1 MDKNYLENIN
11 KVISELE
18 DAQLFKEAEDLH
30 NLFMKT
36 AGKKKK
42 SKGKNVPNDPALYSR
57 CKSEAKRKFDVWPSA
72 YGSAYLVKLYKS
84 RGGTFRKSNSDNN
97 VKLGQNFTD
106 LQPKPDEFSGY
117 QEMSYGDVINK
128 AKEWVKS
135 GDEKE
140 ARSMIQSVIEYSN
153 QLTKQEKN
161 ALSKEFNVILYS
173 NMNYK
178 DVITKA
184 KELVFDGETEKA
196 KSFIQTVI
204 NNSEVLNDAQ
214 KTALQKQ
221 FNVIL
226 GVYGD
231 TQFTTAHENIGY
243 NDVYAHAQGLLDKI
257 KNYSPTEKI
266 KAINNFKSDKSD
278 PKFDKLVRQFAFNQL
293 RREQMENKQR

>member
-1 MDKNYLENIN
+1 MDKKYLENIN
-11 KVISELE
+11 IVISELE
-18 DAQLFKEAEDLH
+18 EAQLFKEAEDLH

-57 CKSEAKRKFDVWPSA
+57 CKSEAKKKFDVWPSA

-84 RGGTFRKSNSDNN
+84 RGGTFRKSNSNNN
-97 VKLGQNFTD
+97 VKLGQFTD
-106 LQPKPDEFSGY
+106 FSPNPDKFSGY
-117 QEMSYGDVINK
+117 LEMSYNDVISK

-135 GDEKE
+135 GNELE
-140 ARSMIQSVIEYSN
+140 ARTMIQSVIEYSDE
-153 QLTKQEKN
+153 LTSLEKDN
-161 ALSKEFNVILYS
+161 LSKEFDVILYL

-184 KELVFDGETEKA
+184 KELVFGGETEKA
-196 KSFIQTVI
+196 KSLIQTVI
-204 NNSEVLNDAQ
+204 GNSYVLNEPEKQ
-214 KTALQKQ
+214 ALRKQ

-231 TQFTTAHENIGY
+231 TQFTTTPENIGY
-243 NDVYAHAQGLLDKI
+243 GDVYAYAQGLLKKI
-257 KNYSPTEKI
+257 EKYNQTGKI

-278 PKFDKLVRQFAFNQL
+278 AKFDKLVRQFAFNQL